1 MPISPVSK
9 ITSASSTT
17 TRVSAP
23 PPVVIPAIDE
33 PPSRDNHRAVSLRI
47 SSSSSSESEND
58 EVERD
63 EEVLRE
69 ILSSSYL
76 QDNPTRQPPMFDMSK
91 AEISDDDDTGIH
103 DHIEALP
110 VYMKAVCIK
119 ARSRN
124 LAVKRLLKDMID
136 NEEAYI
142 QRIGEMNTKYFP
154 FQTCMIESEAKIFLA
169 NYKKEI
175 GGRLRFHQVI
185 QGRMKRQYNM
195 VCDLLRG
202 NFHTRKRCRPPP
214 VLQCNLCLLNDDHVR
229 SLRDSEMAVCM
240 NRDCVFLTCMKCA
253 YKIKGY
259 ECPGCRSMLA
269 LYPGG
274 TMNGP
279 GNFPISREDYRTL
292 HGSLIP
298 EMPLTMGQ
306 FTTSSTIS
314 VSANLVPSASYV
326 REEIAAMATSGG
338 HGGIYTPD
346 HGVSIHTTSGSAAAI
361 ATSSSSSSALDDVTR
376 FHTDS
381 DEFE

>member
-1 MPISPVSK
+1 MPLSPIIK
-9 ITSASSTT
+9 TPTPTTT

-23 PPVVIPAIDE
+23 PPPSDPHPVVNPAQAID
-33 PPSRDNHRAVSLRI
+33 DHRQAAVSLHI
-47 SSSSSSESEND
+47 SSSESEND

-63 EEVLRE
+63 EEVLHE

-76 QDNPTRQPPMFDMSK
+76 QDNPARQPSMFDMSK
-91 AEISDDDDTGIH
+91 AEISDDDDTGVH
-103 DHIEALP
+103 DHIAALP

-214 VLQCNLCLLNDDHVR
+214 VLQCNLCLLNDERVR
-229 SLRDSEMAVCM
+229 NLRDSEMAVCM
-240 NRDCVFLTCMKCA
+240 NRDCIFLTCMKCA

-274 TMNGP
+274 SMNGP
-279 GNFPISREDYRTL
+279 GNFPISREDYRHL

-314 VSANLVPSASYV
+314 VSSNLSPSASYV

-338 HGGIYTPD
+338 GHGGIYTPD
-346 HGVSIHTTSGSAAAI
+346 HGVSITTTSVSAAI
-361 ATSSSSSSALDDVTR
+361 GSSSSSSVSDDVAR